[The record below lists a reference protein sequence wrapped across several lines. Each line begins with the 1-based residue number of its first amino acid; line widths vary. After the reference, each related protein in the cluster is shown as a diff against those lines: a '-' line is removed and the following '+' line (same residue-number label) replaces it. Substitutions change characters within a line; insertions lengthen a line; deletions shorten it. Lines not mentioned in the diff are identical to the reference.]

1 MRKKFTL
8 MLVASLVLTTSY
20 APTVCAQEVA
30 GIEESPT
37 TVLPITGNYLSDE
50 IQPPSP
56 SEPDGIIGGH
66 EYVDLGL
73 PSGTLWA
80 TYNVG
85 ATTPYE
91 GGLLFAWGEVEPKDD
106 FSWENYIFFIEHY
119 RDQDNGTYA
128 VLEDIGENIC
138 GTKYDAARHQWGN
151 GWRLPN
157 SEELY
162 ELRMLCWNKWTTEN
176 GVKGYRIYGP
186 NEHSIFLPVC
196 KGGLWYGVPDPFN
209 GEESAYWS
217 GAEEP
222 ETGFNGRQVEPSN
235 RAKVIY
241 VQYGGLQTSATRK
254 AYFNNIRAVVNP
266 RETGIDNGMSDYRNT
281 TLIYHKGCIQVLG
294 NHAVGQIKVFD
305 MSGRMAYSGAVMNG
319 ICQIPEL
326 AAGIYLVSYTNSG
339 DPIITQK
346 IAIK

>member
-1 MRKKFTL
+1 MRYVFITL
-8 MLVASLVLTTSY
+8 LMCLTINSF
-20 APTVCAQEVA
+20 A
-30 GIEESPT
+30 
-37 TVLPITGNYLSDE
+37 DE

-91 GGLLFAWGEVEPKDD
+91 GGFLFAWGEVEPKDD
-106 FSWENYIFFIEHY
+106 FSWENYAFFIEYH
-119 RDQDNGTYA
+119 QDANESWA
-128 VLEDIGENIC
+128 VLEDIGDNIC
-138 GTKYDAARHQWGN
+138 GTEYDAARHQWGH

-176 GVKGYRIYGP
+176 GVLGCRIYGP

-196 KGGLWYGVPDPFN
+196 KGGLWYGNLDPFN

-217 GAEEP
+217 GVEQP
-222 ETGFNGRQVEPSN
+222 ERGYNGAPVEPSN
-235 RAKVIY
+235 QAKVID
-241 VQYGGLQTSATRK
+241 VQYGGLQTNATQK

-266 RETGIDNGMSDYRNT
+266 RETGIDNGMSDCRHI
-281 TLIYHKGCIQVLG
+281 TLVYQKGSIQVLG
-294 NHAVGQIKVFD
+294 NCSEGQIKVFD
-305 MSGRMAYSGAVMNG
+305 MSGRMVYSGSVTDG
-319 ICQIPEL
+319 ICRLPEL
-326 AAGIYLVSYTNSG
+326 SAGIYIVSYANNG
-339 DPIITQK
+339 DAITTQRITVK
-346 IAIK
+346 